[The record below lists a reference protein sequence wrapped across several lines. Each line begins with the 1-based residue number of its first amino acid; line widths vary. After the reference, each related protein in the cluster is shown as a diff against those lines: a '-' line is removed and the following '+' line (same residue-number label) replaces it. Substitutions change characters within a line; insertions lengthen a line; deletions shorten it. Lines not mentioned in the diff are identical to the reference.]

1 LSAFIAFVKKE
12 FCEYLRS
19 YKLFILTT
27 VFLLFGFMNP
37 IVAKIM
43 PELLASLLPEGMSI
57 SLGTPTALDSWAQ
70 FFKNVSQM
78 GVIVLVIMMSG
89 IMANEFSR
97 GTLINMLTKGLPRS
111 TVILAK
117 MTAATAIW
125 TFSYLLCFVVT
136 YVYTAYFWRMDGITN
151 MLLAISSLWLFGLL
165 LISLLI
171 IGGVLFSNLYG
182 SLLLTGGAVVF
193 MMMLNIAPAVQKYNP
208 VTLSSDNMALLT
220 AQKAASDFTPA
231 MIICAV
237 AIIALIGASIGL
249 FNKKQV

>member
-1 LSAFIAFVKKE
+1 
-12 FCEYLRS
+12 
-19 YKLFILTT
+19 
-27 VFLLFGFMNP
+27 
-37 IVAKIM
+37 
-43 PELLASLLPEGMSI
+43 
-57 SLGTPTALDSWAQ
+57 
-70 FFKNVSQM
+70 VSQM

-193 MMMLNIAPAVQKYNP
+193 MMVLNIAPAVQKYNP